1 MSCVFPFKIYTYVT
15 NMLFQYH
22 HIFTLLCVSRY
33 LVNSAE
39 ISDETPLRAPYNA
52 NDSQWPIPDVPLE
65 ETNDS
70 NNTFQIT
77 TSASEDAIEIGGE
90 ASEENN
96 DSEPEVIDVMDQTM
110 QPESESEPETSQV
123 PDRNVPDTYSA
134 PEPDNTNSEPE
145 PVSTKRTVE
154 TVESESEVGVG
165 VRDGINTYS
174 EGEVKNSS
182 TPIKGQFL
190 TPIVICLC
198 LFLNSSMTISL
209 F

>member
-1 MSCVFPFKIYTYVT
+1 
-15 NMLFQYH
+15 MLFKHH
-22 HIFTLLCVSRY
+22 HIFTLLCMSRY

-65 ETNDS
+65 ETNDP

-77 TSASEDAIEIGGE
+77 TSTSEDAIGIGGE

-96 DSEPEVIDVMDQTM
+96 DSEHEVIDVTHQTT

-123 PDRNVPDTYSA
+123 PNRDVPDTYSA
-134 PEPDNTNSEPE
+134 PEPENTDSEPE

-154 TVESESEVGVG
+154 TVESESEVDVPSDIIP
-165 VRDGINTYS
+165 RRQ
-174 EGEVKNSS
+174 EGENTNSETEAENSS
-182 TPIKGQFL
+182 IRIKGQL
-190 TPIVICLC
+190 PAPVMICLC
-198 LFLNSSMTISL
+198 ILLNHSTNIS
-209 F
+209 

>member
-1 MSCVFPFKIYTYVT
+1 M
-15 NMLFQYH
+15 
-22 HIFTLLCVSRY
+22 SRY

-154 TVESESEVGVG
+154 TVESESEVDVPSDIIP
-165 VRDGINTYS
+165 RRQ
-174 EGEVKNSS
+174 EGENTNSEPEAENSS
-182 TPIKGQFL
+182 IRIKGQL
-190 TPIVICLC
+190 PALVMICLC
-198 LFLNSSMTISL
+198 ILLNHSTTISL

>member
-1 MSCVFPFKIYTYVT
+1 
-15 NMLFQYH
+15 MLFQHH
-22 HIFTLLCVSRY
+22 HIITLLCMSRY

-70 NNTFQIT
+70 DNTFQIT
-77 TSASEDAIEIGGE
+77 TSASEDAIGIGGE

-96 DSEPEVIDVMDQTM
+96 DSEPEVIDVIDQTM

-123 PDRNVPDTYSA
+123 PYRDVPDTYSA

-145 PVSTKRTVE
+145 PVSSKRTVETTKRTVE
-154 TVESESEVGVG
+154 PVESGSMAGVG
-165 VRDGINTYS
+165 VRDGIKTYS
-174 EGEVKNSS
+174 DAEAENSS
-182 TPIKGQFL
+182 TTIKGRFL

-198 LFLNSSMTISL
+198 LLLNYSTTV
-209 F
+209 